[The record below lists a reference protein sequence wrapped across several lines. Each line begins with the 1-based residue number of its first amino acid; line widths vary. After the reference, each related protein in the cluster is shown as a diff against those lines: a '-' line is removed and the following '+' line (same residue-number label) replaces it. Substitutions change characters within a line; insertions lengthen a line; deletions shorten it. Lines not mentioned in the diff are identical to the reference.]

1 MPGNQL
7 DAQAN
12 EEAKI
17 TMANYFGFIDETGVL
32 HNDPDQR
39 FFAIGLLKCE
49 DTSALYEEL
58 RVLKNR
64 VESKLDLERQAKGLP
79 VKKGCF
85 EFKFSSIT
93 RGSHEFYYDLI
104 GLYFKFTKLQFCS
117 LVIDKANPGVKIEE
131 VFPDTWEAYISYSKM
146 LINNNMKPV
155 DKICVVADFL
165 GKPKT
170 SNKYYEPEMK
180 ALATVYNV
188 TVLESHASLFIQL
201 VDVLIGCIVLDFK
214 RGRQPERKA
223 DIFKGKVCNF
233 LKEKL
238 GVESLA
244 GSFTKHQPNYFS
256 VWEFKPKQ
264 K

>member
-1 MPGNQL
+1 MN
-7 DAQAN
+7 
-12 EEAKI
+12 
-17 TMANYFGFIDETGVL
+17 NYFGFIDETGVL

-58 RVLKNR
+58 RMLKNR
-64 VESKLDLERQAKGLP
+64 AESKLDLEKQAKGLP

-117 LVIDKANPGVKIEE
+117 LVIDKANPGVNIEE
-131 VFPDTWEAYISYSKM
+131 VFPDTWEAYIGYSKM
-146 LINNNMKPV
+146 LIKNNMKPD

-170 SNKYYEPEMK
+170 SNKYYEPEIRT
-180 ALATVYNV
+180 LPTVYNA

-201 VDVLIGCIVLDFK
+201 VDVMIGCIVLDFK
-214 RGRQPERKA
+214 RNRQPDRKA
-223 DIFKGKVCNF
+223 DIFKGKVCDF
-233 LKEKL
+233 LKGKL
-238 GVESLA
+238 ELQSLA
-244 GSFTKHQPNYFS
+244 GNLTKHQPNYFS
-256 VWEFKPKQ
+256 VWEFNPKQ

>member
-1 MPGNQL
+1 
-7 DAQAN
+7 
-12 EEAKI
+12 
-17 TMANYFGFIDETGVL
+17 MANYFGFIDETGVL

-58 RVLKNR
+58 RMLKNR
-64 VESKLDLERQAKGLP
+64 AESKLDLERQKKGLP
-79 VKKGCF
+79 AKKGCF

-104 GLYFKFTKLQFCS
+104 GLYFKFTQLQFCS
-117 LVIDKANPGVKIEE
+117 LVIDKASPEVKIEE
-131 VFPDTWEAYISYSKM
+131 VFPDTWEAYIGYSKM
-146 LINNNMKPV
+146 LIKNNMKAS
-155 DKICVVADFL
+155 DKICVIADFL
-165 GKPKT
+165 GKPKA
-170 SNKYYEPEMK
+170 SNKYYEPEIK
-180 ALATVYNV
+180 GLSTVYNA

-201 VDVLIGCIVLDFK
+201 VDVMVGCIVLDFK
-214 RGRQPERKA
+214 RNRQPDRKA
-223 DIFKGKVCNF
+223 DMFKSKVCDFLKGK
-233 LKEKL
+233 LEL
-238 GVESLA
+238 QSLA

>member
-1 MPGNQL
+1 MS
-7 DAQAN
+7 
-12 EEAKI
+12 
-17 TMANYFGFIDETGVL
+17 NYFGFIDETGVL

-58 RVLKNR
+58 RMLKNR
-64 VESKLDLERQAKGLP
+64 AESKLDLERQTKGLP
-79 VKKGCF
+79 AKKGCF

-131 VFPDTWEAYISYSKM
+131 VFPDTWEAYIGYSKT
-146 LINNNMKPV
+146 LIKNNMKPD

-170 SNKYYEPEMK
+170 SNKYYEPEIRT
-180 ALATVYNV
+180 LPTVYNA

-201 VDVLIGCIVLDFK
+201 VDVMIGCIVLDFK
-214 RGRQPERKA
+214 RNRQAERKA
-223 DIFKGKVCNF
+223 DIFKGKVCDF
-233 LKEKL
+233 LKGKL
-238 GVESLA
+238 ELQSLA
-244 GSFTKHQPNYFS
+244 GNFTKHQPNYFS
-256 VWEFKPKQ
+256 VWEFNPKQ

>member
-1 MPGNQL
+1 MS
-7 DAQAN
+7 
-12 EEAKI
+12 
-17 TMANYFGFIDETGVL
+17 NYFGFIDETGVL

-49 DTSALYEEL
+49 NTSALYEEL
-58 RVLKNR
+58 RILKNR
-64 VESKLDLERQAKGLP
+64 AESKLDLERQAKGVS

-93 RGSHEFYYDLI
+93 RGSHEFYYELI
-104 GLYFKFTKLQFCS
+104 GLYFKFAKLQFCS

-146 LINNNMKPV
+146 LIKNNMKL
-155 DKICVVADFL
+155 DDRICVIADFL

-170 SNKYYEPEMK
+170 SNKYYDLEIR
-180 ALATVYNV
+180 ALSTVYNA

-214 RGRQPERKA
+214 RSRQPERKV
-223 DIFKGKVCNF
+223 DIFKAKVCDF
-233 LKEKL
+233 LKSKL
-238 GVESLA
+238 GVQSLA
-244 GSFTKHQPNYFS
+244 ENSTKHQPNYFS
-256 VWEFKPKQ
+256 VWEFSPKQ

>member
-1 MPGNQL
+1 MS
-7 DAQAN
+7 
-12 EEAKI
+12 
-17 TMANYFGFIDETGVL
+17 NYFGFIDETGVL

-49 DTSALYEEL
+49 DTSVLYEEL
-58 RVLKNR
+58 RILKNR
-64 VESKLDLERQAKGLP
+64 VESKLDLERQTKELP
-79 VKKGCF
+79 AKKGSF

-93 RGSHEFYYDLI
+93 RGSHEFYYDII

-131 VFPDTWEAYISYSKM
+131 VFSDTWEAYIGYSKM
-146 LINNNMKPV
+146 LIENSMKPN

-170 SNKYYEPEMK
+170 SNKYYEPEIK
-180 ALATVYNV
+180 TLSTVYNA
-188 TVLESHASLFIQL
+188 TVLESHAALFIQL

-214 RGRQPERKA
+214 RERQPERKA
-223 DIFKGKVCNF
+223 DIFKGKVCDF
-233 LKEKL
+233 LKGKL
-238 GVESLA
+238 EGQSLA
-244 GSFTKHQPNYFS
+244 RNFTKHQPNYFS
-256 VWEFKPKQ
+256 VWEFSPKQ

>member
-1 MPGNQL
+1 M
-7 DAQAN
+7 
-12 EEAKI
+12 
-17 TMANYFGFIDETGVL
+17 NYFGFIDETGVL

-64 VESKLDLERQAKGLP
+64 TESKLDLERQTKGLP
-79 VKKGCF
+79 VKKGSF

-104 GLYFKFTKLQFCS
+104 SLYFKFTKLQFCS

-146 LINNNMKPV
+146 LIKNNIKPN
-155 DKICVVADFL
+155 DKICVIADFL

-170 SNKYYEPEMK
+170 SNKYYEPEIR
-180 ALATVYNV
+180 ALPAVYNA

-214 RGRQPERKA
+214 RKRQPERKA
-223 DIFKGKVCNF
+223 DIFKGKVCDF
-233 LKEKL
+233 LKGKL
-238 GVESLA
+238 EGQSLA